1 MAFQFVKYHLCLW
14 SQNIYETIELIY
26 NAYLNESLLKYYISI
41 LEGGGGGSLR
51 VCLFCLFRMEGSKIW
66 ENMLI

>member
-1 MAFQFVKYHLCLW
+1 M
-14 SQNIYETIELIY
+14 IY